1 MLGFNFLRDAMRDR
15 LVAMR
20 VRKRGCEMVMLKKGD
35 CEHCGRF
42 YRYTLWH
49 SGFGDNSYAYCDACG
64 MLALFNYS
72 NEYVA
77 ALPPPADKFGE
88 IERSWENYLQRCPC
102 GGSFRKG
109 AWPRCP
115 TCNEKLSATHAAEHI
130 EAQALGARGWKWQ
143 NNWSGLYCIA
153 MNDPLNP
160 GAVLQISDPIAKP
173 ERTKV
178 KRRWPVLFSFGK

>member
-1 MLGFNFLRDAMRDR
+1 
-15 LVAMR
+15 
-20 VRKRGCEMVMLKKGD
+20 MVMLKKGD

-49 SGFGDNSYAYCDACG
+49 SGFGDNSYAYCDTCG
-64 MLALFNYS
+64 MLALLNYS

-77 ALPPPADKFGE
+77 ALPAPTDKFGE
-88 IERSWENYLQRCPC
+88 IERSWEEFLQHCPC

-109 AWPRCP
+109 SSPRCP
-115 TCNEKLSATHAAEHI
+115 ACNEKLSATHAAEHI

-160 GAVLQISDPIAKP
+160 GAVLQVVDPIAIP
-173 ERTKV
+173 ERAKV
-178 KRRWPVLFSFGK
+178 KRRWPVLFSFGR